1 MSNPPFPQWMGGH
14 QQFQLTDDIPVPT
27 EEQVCLDPILD
38 RSQTH
43 LLQPCG
49 LSNDESRVT
58 QVCERGSAPEIEG
71 ASKGFRGPRR
81 VPSGQLLGTL
91 RRGAAKLLDINGHA
105 GAKAVPRSGGLDGI
119 STKASPQ
126 RRNVHVHGIDH
137 RGRRV
142 TAPQARFELRAAHP
156 SGCSE
161 GKQRHDCCPA
171 RPTRGDN
178 CTVASEQSLAEK
190 VDSQSLR
197 QRCPLACALARAV
210 DRLHHLPPR
219 GDRNNVRR
227 HLSAIDKWLFT

>member
-1 MSNPPFPQWMGGH
+1 MGGH

-43 LLQPCG
+43 LLQLCG

-71 ASKGFRGPRR
+71 VSKGFRGPRR

-105 GAKAVPRSGGLDGI
+105 GAKAVPRSDGLDGI

-126 RRNVHVHGIDH
+126 RRMCTCTVLTTEAGGLPPHKPASRSGRLTHLGARRASSATIAAR
-137 RGRRV
+137 RG
-142 TAPQARFELRAAHP
+142 P
-156 SGCSE
+156 
-161 GKQRHDCCPA
+161 PA
-171 RPTRGDN
+171 RG
-178 CTVASEQSLAEK
+178 
-190 VDSQSLR
+190 
-197 QRCPLACALARAV
+197 
-210 DRLHHLPPR
+210 
-219 GDRNNVRR
+219 
-227 HLSAIDKWLFT
+227 